1 MSQGLA
7 ATEFFF
13 HGTILGFAAPA
24 AGVVFQPARPAA
36 PSKAP
41 ASSAVPSKAAA
52 VPAAKALA
60 RPKTEEDRIE
70 LELLG
75 GSSPYIIML
84 W

>member
-1 MSQGLA
+1 M
-7 ATEFFF
+7 
-13 HGTILGFAAPA
+13 GFAAPA

-41 ASSAVPSKAAA
+41 ASSATPSKAAAA

-75 GSSPYIIML
+75 GSSP
-84 W
+84 